1 MLRIAGIA
9 VFSVFFLHD
18 KIILMAK
25 KILFSRKILPA
36 CLALALVLGIAL
48 LPGCQSQLRPPK
60 ITPMVTMAQTQ
71 APLSPEQKETQLAIH
86 ATATP
91 IPSPSPFPIASP
103 TPMATQTPKVYDNVN
118 PFTGL
123 SLHDPIELLN
133 RPVMVKLANWPRSL
147 RPFNQINQAD
157 LVFEYYNGHQTNHL
171 LALFYTSDATAV
183 GPLAPGRLLDARLA
197 RHYQADLVVAS
208 APEMIEGV
216 FANTLPDRVFY
227 RGYAPC
233 PGICTET
240 EAQGGNTVVD
250 TSAIRDFS
258 IKDRPPRTTK
268 RIESLH
274 FSPKIENWDE
284 DASRFSYLYA
294 DFSVMDWR
302 YNPETGKYHLWQE
315 VEDENGE
322 LSLQPSYDRDS
333 GEPIAFENI
342 VFMMSNYI
350 EYNSVTYDI
359 NLREADPNQVAIFL
373 RDGKMTYGTWFSSN
387 QTESFTFFS
396 GGQAY
401 AFKPG
406 RSWYVFT
413 TTMSR
418 PESTLEGEWDLVF
431 KLK

>member
-1 MLRIAGIA
+1 MAKLFCFSRRSFLAGI
-9 VFSVFFLHD
+9 VFFL
-18 KIILMAK
+18 IPVIA
-25 KILFSRKILPA
+25 
-36 CLALALVLGIAL
+36 VLS
-48 LPGCQSQLRPPK
+48 GCQGRYLPPK
-60 ITPMVTMAQTQ
+60 ITPVITPVRTL
-71 APLSPEQKETQLAIH
+71 APLSPQQKETQLAIQ

-91 IPSPSPFPIASP
+91 IPSPTPFPLASA
-103 TPMATQTPKVYDNVN
+103 TPMATRTPKVFDNIN

-123 SLHDPIELLN
+123 SLRDDSDLLK
-133 RPVMVKLANWPRSL
+133 RPVMVKLANWPRNL
-147 RPFNQINQAD
+147 RPFNQINKAD

-216 FANTLPDRVFY
+216 FANTLPNRVFY
-227 RGYAPC
+227 RGFAPC

-250 TSAIRDFS
+250 TAAIREFS
-258 IKDRPPRTTK
+258 AKDRPPRTIN
-268 RIESLH
+268 RSENLS
-274 FSPKIENWDE
+274 FSPKIQNWDE

-294 DFSVMDWR
+294 DFSVMDWH
-302 YNPETGKYHLWQE
+302 YDPDTGKYHLWQE

-322 LSLQPSYDRDS
+322 LSLQPSYDRDT

-359 NLREADPNQVAIFL
+359 NLREADPNQMAIFL

-396 GGQAY
+396 GGEPY
-401 AFKPG
+401 LFKPG

-413 TTMSR
+413 TTLSR
-418 PESTLEGEWDLVF
+418 PESTVDGEWDLVF
-431 KLK
+431 RLK

>member
-1 MLRIAGIA
+1 M
-9 VFSVFFLHD
+9 
-18 KIILMAK
+18 
-25 KILFSRKILPA
+25 
-36 CLALALVLGIAL
+36 
-48 LPGCQSQLRPPK
+48 
-60 ITPMVTMAQTQ
+60 ITPARTL
-71 APLSPEQKETQLAIH
+71 APLSPQQKETQLAIQ

-91 IPSPSPFPIASP
+91 IPSPTPFPLASA
-103 TPMATQTPKVYDNVN
+103 TPMATRTPKVYDNIN

-123 SLHDPIELLN
+123 SLRDDSDLLK

-250 TSAIRDFS
+250 TAAIRDFS
-258 IKDRPPRTTK
+258 AQDRPPRTIN
-268 RIESLH
+268 RSENLS
-274 FSPKIENWDE
+274 FSPKIQNWDE

-302 YNPETGKYHLWQE
+302 YNPDTGKYHLWQE

-350 EYNSVTYDI
+350 VYNSVTYDI
-359 NLREADPNQVAIFL
+359 NLREADPNQMAIFL
-373 RDGKMTYGTWFSSN
+373 RDGKLTYGTWFSSN

-396 GGQAY
+396 GGKPY
-401 AFKPG
+401 LFKPG

-413 TTMSR
+413 TTLSR
-418 PESTLEGEWDLVF
+418 PESTVDGEWDLIF
-431 KLK
+431 RLK